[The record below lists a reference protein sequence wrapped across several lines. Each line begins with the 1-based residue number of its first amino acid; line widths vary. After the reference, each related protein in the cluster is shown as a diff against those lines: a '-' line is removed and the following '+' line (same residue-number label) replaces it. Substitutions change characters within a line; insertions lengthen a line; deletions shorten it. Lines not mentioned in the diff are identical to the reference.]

1 MPSNTIMKIIAV
13 SLLVF
18 SLVIGALLVLTI
30 GERNVAETALEGKTE
45 LLKTAKETLKE
56 EKDKREQ
63 AEAEFNGCQAALG
76 QQNKSISEGQQTAL
90 ASAAL
95 SVERAGVVLSTLPDR
110 IAQDRI
116 VIVGSAPAATNK
128 WMEDLLK

>member
-30 GERNVAETALEGKTE
+30 GERNVAETALEGKIEQLNTTNE
-45 LLKTAKETLKE
+45 ILKD
-56 EKDKREQ
+56 EKVKRQQAQ
-63 AEAEFNGCQAALG
+63 AEFSGCQAALG
-76 QQNKSISEGQQTAL
+76 EQNKNIALGQQEAL
-90 ASAAL
+90 VSAAD

-110 IAQDRI
+110 IAKDRI
-116 VIVGSAPAATNK
+116 VVGAAPAATNK